1 MEFVAYAVLI
11 LMILYTNQIATSSSE
26 SYFGSQNGSNNDNLD
41 PDQIATSISES
52 YFGSQNASNNY
63 NLEKLKPESNFQNE
77 VLLKSGICNYNKH
90 VRFGRLL
97 ASTTFKT
104 KKQVLEYF

>member
-1 MEFVAYAVLI
+1 MEFVAYAVLL

-26 SYFGSQNGSNNDNLD
+26 SYFGSQNSSNND
-41 PDQIATSISES
+41 
-52 YFGSQNASNNY
+52 

-77 VLLKSGICNYNKH
+77 LLLKLGICNYNKH

-97 ASTTFKT
+97 ASRTFKM
-104 KKQVLEYF
+104 KKQALEYF